1 MRCNEKPFKHF
12 EKKHHTSGAYVLSHF
27 SRVWL
32 FVITRTVTTRPTLLS
47 LEFSRQEYWSGRT
60 FPSPGYLMSP
70 ALAGRF
76 FITSDT
82 WEAHIQVVGF
92 GFESNIPMCLVCT
105 HFIGICYSGE
115 IGSVVPVV
123 ESHTARQNTTECLLT
138 HLWFLL
144 TGCVT
149 PSKPFSLSIIYFLI
163 RKTISILPKL
173 PQSL

>member
-1 MRCNEKPFKHF
+1 
-12 EKKHHTSGAYVLSHF
+12 
-27 SRVWL
+27 
-32 FVITRTVTTRPTLLS
+32 
-47 LEFSRQEYWSGRT
+47 
-60 FPSPGYLMSP
+60 MSP

-138 HLWFLL
+138 HLCFLL

-173 PQSL
+173 PCICVTIIWNPSSVESRSRTPTSVENPLLDRQTACVSASVS